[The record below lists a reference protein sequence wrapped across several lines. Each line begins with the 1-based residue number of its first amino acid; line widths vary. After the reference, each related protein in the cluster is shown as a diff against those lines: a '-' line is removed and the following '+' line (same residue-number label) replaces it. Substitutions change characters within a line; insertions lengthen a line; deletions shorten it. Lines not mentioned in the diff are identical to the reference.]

1 MFYRPSQHRFQPG
14 ARRDSYGQAE
24 LNDRYCRSLEAR
36 SGPRQKHQ
44 AARKTAWQSFKNL
57 MRHFGDA
64 IDWFKDA
71 RMVASQRI
79 LELKQVNFN
88 SEGQRD
94 EIKGL
99 TKARDMIEQAQS
111 DFEFMKGDA
120 ATMRSMLNERASLLR
135 HRFWSSCKEFGKKL
149 EGIYQSFDCINYI
162 QIKFESVA
170 VSSVKSNRLTMTTL
184 VLCAGASV
192 LSPILETR
200 AKLQSAL
207 DSYRPSILQSES
219 TLSRGSPPGSLRYG
233 GDGGPPPD
241 FDHEANAK
249 AISGLVKGLTKLLNS
264 LFTKASVKR
273 LIEVDR
279 RISVEGKEFAIQITR
294 KGKRL

>member
-57 MRHFGDA
+57 MKHFGDA

-71 RMVASQRI
+71 RMVASTRI
-79 LELKQVNFN
+79 LELKQVDLK

-99 TKARDMIEQAQS
+99 TKAMKNIMNAQ
-111 DFEFMKGDA
+111 FEFETMKRQGA
-120 ATMRSMLNERASLLR
+120 GMRSMLNERASLLR
-135 HRFWSSCKEFGKKL
+135 HRFWSECKEFGKKL
-149 EGIYQSFDCINYI
+149 KGIYQSFDCINYI
-162 QIKFESVA
+162 QIKFESVD
-170 VSSVKSNRLTMTTL
+170 
-184 VLCAGASV
+184 
-192 LSPILETR
+192 ITR
-200 AKLQSAL
+200 AKASRLETVAVGLCIAATLISGPLEIGAKFL
-207 DSYRPSILQSES
+207 KSSDSNQISYVQSES
-219 TLSRGSPPGSLRYG
+219 TLSRGPPQMRYG
-233 GDGGPPPD
+233 GEGGPPPD

-273 LIEVDR
+273 LIEVDKR
-279 RISVEGKEFAIQITR
+279 VSVEGKEFARRMSR
-294 KGKRL
+294 KGKGS